1 MNRKSLGLIALT
13 LSLVL
18 TGAGCKKKIGAVAPP
33 APPHKVEI
41 APKVEAPKLSMPTIS
56 SFTAEPSAIEKGNSS
71 TLKWSVKD
79 ATKVTITPG
88 VGEVTAMDGSR
99 AVFPGS
105 TTTYRL
111 VAEGAGGTAES
122 SATVTVS
129 DPPPPPVVAPAKVK
143 EDFTTLV
150 SRELADVT
158 FDYDKSDINE
168 NGRSVLTRNS
178 DKLKAILADYPS
190 NMLTIEGHC
199 DERGS
204 AEYNLGLG
212 DRRALAAKDFLQQL
226 GLGADRLRTVSY
238 GKERP
243 QCTDATEDCYQKN
256 RRAHFSGN

>member
-1 MNRKSLGLIALT
+1 MNRKSLGVIALT
-13 LSLVL
+13 LSMLL
-18 TGAGCKKKIGAVAPP
+18 TGAGCKKKIGVIDAPVAPP
-33 APPHKVEI
+33 PKVVER
-41 APKVEAPKLSMPTIS
+41 VEAPKPSRPVVS
-56 SFTAEPSAIEKGNSS
+56 NFSAEPSAIEKGNSS
-71 TLKWSVKD
+71 TLRWSVKD

-88 VGEVTAMDGSR
+88 VGDVTAMDGSR

-111 VAEGAGGTAES
+111 VAEGPGGTAES

-129 DPPPPPVVAPAKVK
+129 DPPPPPKVEAPKVK
-143 EDFTTLV
+143 EDFTTV
-150 SRELADVT
+150 ISRELGDIT

-168 NGRSVLTRNS
+168 AGRGVLTRNA
-178 DKLKAILADYPS
+178 DKLKAILADYPT
-190 NMLTIEGHC
+190 NTLTIEGHC

-212 DRRALAAKDFLQQL
+212 DRRALSAKDSLQQL
-226 GLGADRLRTVSY
+226 GVPVDRLRTVSY